1 MHISFARLKSLALIR
16 YLVFLVILLAYTGFM
31 SVRGGLPGLLP
42 AWRFEMPLLLYAY
55 FCLNLIT
62 RKSRLQPLLTA
73 LPILLTYG
81 GFDIYFMQLGRLPRI
96 AELTELPELFQV
108 LATGNQVLV
117 VVALAAPLLAIL
129 AILEPRR
136 WKAFSLAVVP
146 LLALI
151 ATVAFAPVAFIKAFH
166 ATQNEIVFFSDLL
179 SAAGNGR
186 ISMMLYN
193 EARRVSCREKT
204 TCYLGKSVHSDEFA
218 KLVSTVQDERDK
230 RNIHMVVL
238 ESFFDPALMHKA
250 RFSKKPVHPAFEKLF
265 KDKAGLTVSP
275 VFGGGTAQAEFELLC
290 GVPALRELSGI
301 EFDVFTGA
309 RTICLPNLLTQ
320 AGYQTLASN
329 SFKPDFF
336 NSTNAYAGLG
346 FEKIYYPREYAQ
358 GRETYLST
366 GDTAEEEFMFD
377 GDLLA
382 QNLKFVA
389 KLIAEAPDK
398 PIFNYVIGMYGHS
411 YHQINLDKRPKVIEL
426 AGDYQ
431 DEQLVRGVNQ
441 YHYRTEALAN
451 FVSELRRID
460 PKSMIILVSD
470 HLPGF
475 SNGPETYERLGYLDG
490 KEDAIHMNRIYFVEN
505 GKPIKYSPMH
515 HYDVPKFVLNFV
527 TKGKYFSTHPCIIDA
542 SDTATAKD
550 ACRDEYMTIMGQ
562 AMEDRPDVP

>member
-1 MHISFARLKSLALIR
+1 MHPSFARLKSIAFIR
-16 YLVFLVILLAYTGFM
+16 YPVFLAILLAYTGFM
-31 SVRGGLPGLLP
+31 SERGGLPGLLP

-108 LATGNQVLV
+108 LSTGNKVLAAIAV
-117 VVALAAPLLAIL
+117 TAPLLAIL
-129 AILEPRR
+129 ASLEPRR
-136 WKAFSLAVVP
+136 FKAFVLAVLP
-146 LLALI
+146 LLAL
-151 ATVAFAPVAFIKAFH
+151 VASVEFSPNAFIRAFQ
-166 ATQNEIVFFSDLL
+166 ATQQEIVFFSDLL

-186 ISMMLYN
+186 ISMMLFN

-204 TCYLGKSVHSDEFA
+204 TCYLGKSVHADEFA
-218 KLVSTVQDERDK
+218 KLVDAVRGERDQ

-238 ESFFDPALMHKA
+238 ESFFDPALMRAA

-265 KDKAGLTVSP
+265 KDKAGFTVSP

-290 GVPALRELSGI
+290 GVPALREISGI

-309 RTICLPNLLTQ
+309 RTICLPNLLAQ
-320 AGYQTLASN
+320 AGYQTMATN

-346 FEKIYYPREYAQ
+346 FENIYYPREYAQ
-358 GRETYLST
+358 GRETYLTT

-377 GDLLA
+377 GVLLS
-382 QNLKFVA
+382 QNLKFIA
-389 KLIAEAPDK
+389 KRLAEAPDK

-411 YHQINLDKRPKVIEL
+411 YHAINHDKRPKVIEMG
-426 AGDYQ
+426 GDYQ
-431 DEQLVRGVNQ
+431 DEQFERAVNQ
-441 YHYRTEALAN
+441 YYYRTEALAD
-451 FVSELRRID
+451 FVIELRRID
-460 PKSMIILVSD
+460 PKSLIILVSD

-475 SNGPETYERLGYLDG
+475 SNGPETYARLGYLDG

-515 HYDVPKFVLNFV
+515 HYDVPKFVLNYV
-527 TKGKYFSTHPCIIDA
+527 TKGKYFTTHPCIIDA
-542 SDTATAKD
+542 ADTATAKD
-550 ACRDEYMTIMGQ
+550 TCRDEYMTIMGQ
-562 AMEDRPDVP
+562 AMEDKAAEP